1 MSAQHAAPS
10 FLGAPAPISPAS
22 VDAAP
27 VDSAPVF
34 SPFFEV
40 HPHGRLRDLGE
51 AALALLLLLVLLPV
65 LVGIALVIVCTSR
78 GPVLFRQ
85 QRVGHGGRVF
95 EVLKFRTM
103 YADAEARAAEVFG
116 RTNDG
121 SGPLTKLRVDPR
133 VTPVGCWL
141 RRLSLDE
148 LPQLWNVVNGTM
160 SLVGPRPNTPTEVAR
175 FAPAEHRRH
184 AVRPGMTGLAQVSG
198 RSDLEWDE
206 AILLDLEYVDH
217 HTARMHLR
225 ILIRT
230 LPAIFGGRG
239 AY

>member
-1 MSAQHAAPS
+1 MSAQQTAPDV
-10 FLGAPAPISPAS
+10 LGTP
-22 VDAAP
+22 VHVERAP
-27 VDSAPVF
+27 VVV
-34 SPFFEV
+34 PFFEV
-40 HPHGRLRDLGE
+40 HAHGRVRDLGE
-51 AALALLLLLVLLPV
+51 AAIALALLVVLLPALV
-65 LVGIALVIVCTSR
+65 LVAVVVVGTSR

-95 EVLKFRTM
+95 DVLKFRTM
-103 YADAEARAAEVFG
+103 YADAEARAAQVFAQG
-116 RTNDG
+116 NDG

-133 VTPVGCWL
+133 VTPVGTWL

-160 SLVGPRPNTPTEVAR
+160 SLVGPRPNTPAEVAR

-217 HTARMHLR
+217 RSARMDLR
-225 ILIRT
+225 ILLRT
-230 LPAIFGGRG
+230 LPAVFGGRG

>member
-1 MSAQHAAPS
+1 MPEVVA
-10 FLGAPAPISPAS
+10 AS
-22 VDAAP
+22 VPAEPSP
-27 VDSAPVF
+27 VLV
-34 SPFFEV
+34 PFFV
-40 HPHGRLRDLGE
+40 VQAHGRIRDLGE
-51 AALALLLLLVLLPV
+51 AMIALALLVVLLPL
-65 LVGIALVIVCTSR
+65 LVAISAVIVATSR

-85 QRVGHGGRVF
+85 ERVGHGGRVF
-95 EVLKFRTM
+95 ELLKFRTM
-103 YADAEARAAEVFG
+103 YADAEKRAAEVFA
-116 RTNDG
+116 RANDG
-121 SGPLTKLRVDPR
+121 SGPLTKLRIDPR
-133 VTPVGCWL
+133 VTPVGHWL

-175 FAPAEHRRH
+175 FAPDEHRRH

-217 HTARMHLR
+217 RSVRTDLR
-225 ILIRT
+225 ILLMT
-230 LPAIFGGRG
+230 LPAVFGGRG